1 MKRAGLYIDGFN
13 MYGAICESGQNHLKW
28 LSYKAVASRIVRI
41 EQPVLTK
48 FFTALRGADPD
59 QDSRH
64 MAYVSALELEG
75 VRVVMGRFK
84 STQRKCKL
92 CRGVYLAKEEKETDV
107 NLGAHLV
114 HDVVAGLIDAAYV
127 FTTDS
132 DLTGAV
138 RLALQARPGLRVV
151 NVHVKTR
158 KHCKEI
164 LGLAS
169 EGFLVEKQGLSLH
182 MLQGCLLPEALSRP
196 DGSVIR
202 RPSQYMPPGA
212 AGRESESEPDALP

>member
-13 MYGAICESGQNHLKW
+13 MYGAICSSGQNHLKW
-28 LSYKAVASRIVRI
+28 LSYKAVAERIVRR

-107 NLGAHLV
+107 NFG
-114 HDVVAGLIDAAYV
+114 G
-127 FTTDS
+127 
-132 DLTGAV
+132 
-138 RLALQARPGLRVV
+138 
-151 NVHVKTR
+151 
-158 KHCKEI
+158 
-164 LGLAS
+164 
-169 EGFLVEKQGLSLH
+169 
-182 MLQGCLLPEALSRP
+182 
-196 DGSVIR
+196 
-202 RPSQYMPPGA
+202 PPGA
-212 AGRESESEPDALP
+212 RCSHGAD